1 MCEHTHAYT
10 PRGHFLCFEEDP
22 LPPDTQKGRRQKGS
36 RETGCPHKHAHRAAP
51 LHSEQE
57 THVHERH
64 LNCPLLRF
72 PTVGLGLEN
81 TRRVESPL
89 AGGGGGVGNSL
100 LLHPRRAEEEA
111 REDKS
116 VLPKA
121 GGRGVGVSLRLKPE
135 SPGAM
140 GTACPAR
147 PLREKFRSDW
157 HDGLQLL

>member
-1 MCEHTHAYT
+1 M
-10 PRGHFLCFEEDP
+10 
-22 LPPDTQKGRRQKGS
+22 
-36 RETGCPHKHAHRAAP
+36 
-51 LHSEQE
+51 
-57 THVHERH
+57 
-64 LNCPLLRF
+64 
-72 PTVGLGLEN
+72 
-81 TRRVESPL
+81 
-89 AGGGGGVGNSL
+89 GNSL